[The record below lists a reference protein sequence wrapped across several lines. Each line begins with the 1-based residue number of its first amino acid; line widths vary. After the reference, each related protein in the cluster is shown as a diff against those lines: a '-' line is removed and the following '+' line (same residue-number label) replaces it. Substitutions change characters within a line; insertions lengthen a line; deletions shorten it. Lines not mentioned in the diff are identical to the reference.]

1 MGDTSSKKDNPF
13 SQRLLTPYMV
23 GIYLGVNSIED
34 FYLLVDGPDCTYM
47 KTQYITHNHDLY
59 ANLSNLT
66 GFHRITNTAL
76 HPIMMALSR
85 EERIYSSLSEMA
97 KEGFVSALGITP
109 MPMAAVTAVD
119 YKRIL
124 RKIEEEYKK
133 PAFEFKNKSL
143 IGDWMD
149 GYAEFGKV
157 LARDIRLKKAKKRKN
172 SVAIV
177 GYLYDRNEFDN
188 IANIEEIKRLF
199 KLIGVDVVSV
209 WFDGGE
215 FKSLENV
222 SSASLIVSFGY
233 LKEAAR
239 ILSERLDT
247 PLIEMDYP
255 VGIENTS
262 NLLLQVGEF
271 FGLSVV
277 KRVVDDETRE
287 VVRRIEPLIEPYFI
301 RLKAAFSGDP
311 VLYNA
316 VRDALMSLGVRFEIV
331 VIVNTSDKRVF
342 LKENGDNII
351 FEPTMNRLVDIGL
364 SEEQIEPIGLFIG
377 NSDMSP
383 YFIAS
388 GKATVEIGFP
398 SYFSHS
404 IACEPYIGY
413 KGFLHL
419 ISRIVKELRY
429 AEVRKVF
436 RDIRVK

>member
-1 MGDTSSKKDNPF
+1 
-13 SQRLLTPYMV
+13 
-23 GIYLGVNSIED
+23 
-34 FYLLVDGPDCTYM
+34 
-47 KTQYITHNHDLY
+47 
-59 ANLSNLT
+59 
-66 GFHRITNTAL
+66 
-76 HPIMMALSR
+76 
-85 EERIYSSLSEMA
+85 
-97 KEGFVSALGITP
+97 
-109 MPMAAVTAVD
+109 
-119 YKRIL
+119 
-124 RKIEEEYKK
+124 
-133 PAFEFKNKSL
+133 
-143 IGDWMD
+143 
-149 GYAEFGKV
+149 
-157 LARDIRLKKAKKRKN
+157 
-172 SVAIV
+172 
-177 GYLYDRNEFDN
+177 
-188 IANIEEIKRLF
+188 
-199 KLIGVDVVSV
+199 
-209 WFDGGE
+209 
-215 FKSLENV
+215 
-222 SSASLIVSFGY
+222 
-233 LKEAAR
+233 
-239 ILSERLDT
+239 
-247 PLIEMDYP
+247 MDYP

-271 FGLSVV
+271 FGLSGV

-311 VLYNA
+311 VLYNSIKS
-316 VRDALMSLGVRFEIV
+316 ALSSLGVRFEIV
-331 VIVNTSDKRVF
+331 VIVNTSDKRAF

-436 RDIRVK
+436 RDIKR